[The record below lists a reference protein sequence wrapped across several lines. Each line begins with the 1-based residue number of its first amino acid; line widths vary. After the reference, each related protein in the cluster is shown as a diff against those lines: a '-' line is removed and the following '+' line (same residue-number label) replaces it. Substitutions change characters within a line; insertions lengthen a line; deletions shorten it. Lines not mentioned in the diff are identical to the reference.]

1 MAIKN
6 GVFFT
11 IDAIMGA
18 TLLIVGIILLD
29 SFYVAD
35 REYTNLDYCA
45 HDIINVL
52 SVLKIG
58 EINNT
63 YVKELIASGE
73 ITNQEKS
80 VLEQIGEFCILNKTQ
95 LCKNLAENLTAEIIP
110 RNIGFSIIVGG
121 NDVYSRDLPTNQTVI
136 SARRM
141 ISGYENERPVKG
153 STARAYLK
161 SIKEKTT
168 SSFAYFGGF
177 VGQGNISREIETIPD
192 DAVIE
197 DAFIELDAGSDF
209 DLYVNGVFCDL
220 FNPPEENMS
229 STRWNITSCNFQAGI
244 ENNLSIIFK
253 EELDKAYIAGGYAK
267 VTYKTSQLI
276 SDTTSGIS
284 YYYFPGINGLINLY
298 SSFDIPGNL
307 NYIDIYLHFY
317 NNKTTFLNI
326 GNETAYSW
334 SGSDEDQF
342 ISIEEEALPFPQ
354 KTIPIRLGTTNISEI
369 LNITSG
375 EPSDSVLV
383 TDVSGSMSTCEVPL
397 PGAKCRYECCV
408 SWFIWCWDWE
418 TRECEYTD
426 SCAGD
431 QCGTC
436 SSGITRNHEIT
447 DCQTRLDLAKN
458 ADLQFVETV
467 LNMSGNEIGLVS
479 YSTSANDFQPI
490 TDNKGMLESKING
503 YTANGGTC
511 ICCGVNRAKDMV
523 ITSENKKFIVVM
535 SDGQP
540 TYYCNGFS
548 DYDGSGTRGD
558 SSGGSSSEQDK
569 QWAIDAGQNA
579 CNNGIVVFAVAFGE
593 NADHDTMRQIACN
606 ESLYYNASDVENLT
620 SIYEDIGEQI
630 LVMANYSSQIITLMG
645 QYQNSILYPDSY
657 IKFDFTPLVEPASF
671 GEIDLAIETEKFNS
685 CTNNVDIP
693 NKLRIIDAR
702 VLSYSGSHWTSML
715 DVNDNL
721 LFNITDYGSDYRS
734 IGDPFVLRIP
744 PTYLVNGSNTIK
756 LQTADTPENE
766 TGCSKNNSMIYN
778 AAIKSSVTY
787 SDVLPNAEGCTW
799 IIETED
805 SGFITASVPSDYSG
819 ENECNYTN
827 SEISWNTQDSI
838 SKAVYELLLN
848 LDFDNNGKI
857 NIDIDEEDLEIEA
870 LWVSQVPYL
879 WGPLIVE
886 VRSWQ

>member
-1 MAIKN
+1 MGMKK

-11 IDAIMGA
+11 IDAIIGA
-18 TLLIVGIILLD
+18 IILITGIILLG
-29 SFYVAD
+29 SFYMTENEHINAD
-35 REYTNLDYCA
+35 YSA

-52 SVLKIG
+52 STLKLN
-58 EINNT
+58 EINNS

-80 VLEQIGEFCILNKTQ
+80 IIEQIGEFCVLNKTW
-95 LCKNLAENLTAEIIP
+95 LCENLTKNVTASIIP
-110 RNIGFSIIVGG
+110 ENIGFSVIVGG
-121 NDVYSRDLPTNQTVI
+121 NEVYSRNSPTNQTVI

-177 VGQGNISREIETIPD
+177 VGQGNISRKMEFIPE

-197 DAFIELDAGSDF
+197 DAFIELDAGGNF
-209 DLYVNGVFCDL
+209 DLYVNGIFCGS
-220 FNPPEENMS
+220 FNPVLGNMS
-229 STRWNITSCNFQAGI
+229 STRWNITLCNFQAGI

-253 EELDKAYIAGGYAK
+253 EELDKSYIAGGYAK
-267 VTYKTSQLI
+267 ATY
-276 SDTTSGIS
+276 TTSEITSNSTPGIS
-284 YYYFPGINGLINLY
+284 YYYFPGIDGLINLY

-307 NYIDIYLHFY
+307 NYVDLYLHFY

-334 SGSDEDQF
+334 SGSDEEQF
-342 ISIEEEALPFPQ
+342 VYIEEKALPFPQ
-354 KTIPIRLGTTNISEI
+354 KTIPIRLGTTNISET

-383 TDVSGSMSTCEVPL
+383 TDVSGSMSECEVPL

-418 TRECEYTD
+418 TRECEYAD
-426 SCAGD
+426 SCSGD

-436 SSGITRNHEIT
+436 SSGITTNHEIT

-458 ADLQFVETV
+458 ADLQFVDTV
-467 LNMSGNEIGLVS
+467 LNMSGNKIGLAS
-479 YSTSANDFQPI
+479 YSTSADDYVEI
-490 TDNKGMLESKING
+490 TDNKDALESEIEG
-503 YTANGGTC
+503 YEAEGGTC
-511 ICCGVNRAKDMV
+511 ICCGINRAKDMV
-523 ITSENKKFIVVM
+523 ITSENKKFILVM

-540 TYYCNGFS
+540 TYSCNGFS
-548 DYDGSGTRGD
+548 DYEGSGTRGD
-558 SSGGSSSEQDK
+558 GSGGSSSEQDK
-569 QWAIDAGQNA
+569 QWAIDSGQHA
-579 CNNGIVVFAVAFGE
+579 CNNNITVFAVAFGE
-593 NADHDTMRQIACN
+593 DADHETMKQIACN
-606 ESLYYNASDVENLT
+606 ESLYYNASEVENLT

-630 LVMANYSSQIITLMG
+630 LVMANYSSQIMTLTG
-645 QYQNSILYPDSY
+645 RYENSILYPDSY
-657 IKFDFTPLVEPASF
+657 IKFNFTSLVKPASF
-671 GEIDLAIETEKFNS
+671 GEIDLAIETEKFDG
-685 CTNNVDIP
+685 CTNNVKIP
-693 NKLRIIDAR
+693 NKLRIIDAK

-715 DVNDNL
+715 EVNENL
-721 LFNITDYGSDYRS
+721 LFNITEYGSDYRN
-734 IGDPFVLRIP
+734 IGDPFILRIP
-744 PTYLVNGSNTIK
+744 PVYLTNGSNTIR

-766 TGCSKNNSMIYN
+766 TGCSENNSMIYN

-799 IIETED
+799 TIETED
-805 SGFITASVPSDYSG
+805 SEFITASVPEDYSG
-819 ENECNYTN
+819 TNECSYTS
-827 SEISWNTQDSI
+827 SEIKWNNQDSI

-848 LDFDNNGKI
+848 LDFDDNGKI
-857 NIDIDEEDLEIEA
+857 NINIDEEDLEIET

-879 WGPLIVE
+879 WGPMIFE
-886 VRSWQ
+886 VRTWQ